1 MKKLILS
8 IALCCAATNFFA
20 QNADP
25 AQLVNDGKAA
35 LEAKNYQEA
44 YTKFSTYLTQTNNQD
59 SVIAYNCGVCADKI
73 KKPAEALKYFDI
85 AVQKKY
91 NLANAYIG
99 KAVEQIRRVSA
110 DHRGQRELVILF
122 LLLQLQVFD
131 ILLVFP
137 FDIVIIHGQGDHL
150 VKLLLQLGVFR
161 LQLLDGLST
170 GPHGSRRACGL
181 AGDLLDRRGDKA
193 HQG

>member
-1 MKKLILS
+1 MAVGGVNRRNPSHQAPVGDHRVVFLNSGQGALI
-8 IALCCAATNFFA
+8 
-20 QNADP
+20 D
-25 AQLVNDGKAA
+25 
-35 LEAKNYQEA
+35 
-44 YTKFSTYLTQTNNQD
+44 
-59 SVIAYNCGVCADKI
+59 
-73 KKPAEALKYFDI
+73 
-85 AVQKKY
+85 
-91 NLANAYIG
+91 G

-170 GPHGSRRACGL
+170 GPHCSRRARGL